1 MKQKVPLYDSFN
13 PGNQEE
19 DLVGSS
25 LPLRNLLTRV
35 NSQIMDSE
43 DEARTII
50 LKTTNK
56 GEDKASVME
65 NIPLLLEMR
74 KNGIVGDNLVS
85 EDRGIEKWRIGKM
98 IGGGGS
104 GRVYRALN
112 VTNGILSAVKKIH
125 LCEEDEEQSKS
136 EIAILSKIHH

>member
-1 MKQKVPLYDSFN
+1 MKQKVPLYDSFK

-19 DLVGSS
+19 DITGSS
-25 LPLRNLLTRV
+25 LPLRSLLTRV

-56 GEDKASVME
+56 GEDKASVMD

-85 EDRGIEKWRIGKM
+85 EDRGI
-98 IGGGGS
+98 
-104 GRVYRALN
+104 
-112 VTNGILSAVKKIH
+112 
-125 LCEEDEEQSKS
+125 
-136 EIAILSKIHH
+136 